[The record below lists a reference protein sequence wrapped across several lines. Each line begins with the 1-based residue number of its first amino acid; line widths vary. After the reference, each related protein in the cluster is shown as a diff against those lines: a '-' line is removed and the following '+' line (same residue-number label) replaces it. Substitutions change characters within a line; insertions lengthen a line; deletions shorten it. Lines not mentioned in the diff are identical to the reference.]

1 MVKSKGQRAGWVLF
15 IGVVV
20 AVTPWSSVPGSQ
32 KFRRSF
38 FEILYFNMMIVVFCF
53 FCCHLI
59 NVSSCWGRRDF
70 PNAKVKRP
78 KHEGKTHMMNG
89 GNLVCHLKL
98 SSLKIAFL
106 SLYVYKFLVLDP
118 WESTVGALEY
128 GDPLLSL
135 YCASCPSHRGQQIP
149 A

>member
-1 MVKSKGQRAGWVLF
+1 
-15 IGVVV
+15 
-20 AVTPWSSVPGSQ
+20 
-32 KFRRSF
+32 
-38 FEILYFNMMIVVFCF
+38 MMIVVVFFFF

-118 WESTVGALEY
+118 
-128 GDPLLSL
+128 
-135 YCASCPSHRGQQIP
+135 
-149 A
+149 